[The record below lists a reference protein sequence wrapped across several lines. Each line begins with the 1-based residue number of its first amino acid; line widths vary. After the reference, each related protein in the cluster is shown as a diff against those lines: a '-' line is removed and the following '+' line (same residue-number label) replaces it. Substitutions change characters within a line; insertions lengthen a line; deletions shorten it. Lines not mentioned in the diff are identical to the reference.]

1 MEILL
6 LKDVEKLGRE
16 GDIVTVADGYARNYL
31 IRNKLAMKAAKGAP
45 DIQKNIQRR
54 RLVRAEVEL
63 AECKEVGEKI
73 SNISCTISAKV
84 GEEEK
89 LFGSVTAADIA
100 EALRKEGV
108 EIDKKK
114 IMLDSPIKNLG
125 IYSVNIKLHP
135 DVETTMKLWVV
146 KE

>member
-6 LKDVEKLGRE
+6 LTDVEKVGKE

-31 IRNKLAMKAAKGAP
+31 IPGRKAIRASKGAA

-54 RLVRAEVEL
+54 RILRAEAELTESKEL
-63 AECKEVGEKI
+63 AERIGGL
-73 SNISCTISAKV
+73 SCTVSAKV
-84 GEEEK
+84 GEDEK

-100 EALRKEGV
+100 ESLLKEGL

-114 IMLDSPIKNLG
+114 IVLESPIKNLG
-125 IYSVNIKLHP
+125 IYSVPIRLQP
-135 DVETTMKLWVV
+135 EVEATLKLWVV

>member
-1 MEILL
+1 MQILL
-6 LKDVEKLGRE
+6 LKDVEKVGRE
-16 GDIVTVADGYARNYL
+16 GDIVKVADGYARNYL
-31 IRNKLAMKAAKGAP
+31 IRKKIAIKASKDAI

-63 AECKEVGEKI
+63 AECTELAEKV
-73 SNISCTISAKV
+73 NNLSCTISAKV
-84 GEEEK
+84 GEDEK

-100 EALRKEGV
+100 ETLRKEGL

-114 IMLDSPIKNLG
+114 IMLDAPIKNLG
-125 IYSVNIKLHP
+125 IYSVTIKLHS
-135 DVETTMKLWVV
+135 DVEATMKLWVV